1 MDLVIES
8 LSGLANFAIY
18 FVISLALLFAFKVL
32 YAFVTPH
39 DEWKLVKDK
48 KKTLL
53 LPLDT
58 LVQL

>member
-32 YAFVTPH
+32 YAFVTPA
-39 DEWKLVKDK
+39 
-48 KKTLL
+48 
-53 LPLDT
+53 
-58 LVQL
+58 